1 MKMKRSL
8 WIALYFVIYLILPLT
23 LLVYAR
29 GKYPGIITWNLIVV
43 SMIYLFSVFSLSI
56 TQLFTKW
63 KSPSSIGIF
72 VATIIYMNS
81 VMGTLNI
88 NYEGTVIYVNL
99 RNMLIFLYAI
109 LALKTALLICTDL
122 KENVNRGAAE
132 HHRD

>member
-29 GKYPGIITWNLIVV
+29 GKYQGIITWNLIVV